1 MDDEKIVDQLWNG
14 SEQGIHGL
22 NRKYGRLME
31 SIARNILRSEEDA
44 REIVND
50 ALLQI
55 WDAIP
60 PARPADLM
68 AYAAKATRNLAI
80 NRLKF
85 NQRQKRGGN
94 ADVLLSELEEC
105 LPDKVDITTSME
117 ARETVEQIN
126 TFLYLQP
133 STARNLFIRRY
144 FFGEGVEQLARDFD
158 LTRQQVSD
166 RLYQTRKK
174 LKAYLI
180 KEGVAV

>member
-68 AYAAKATRNLAI
+68 AYAAKA
-80 NRLKF
+80 F
-85 NQRQKRGGN
+85 G
-94 ADVLLSELEEC
+94 ADGFFFEVHPD
-105 LPDKVDITTSME
+105 PDKALSDGPNMLPLD
-117 ARETVEQIN
+117 A
-126 TFLYLQP
+126 L
-133 STARNLFIRRY
+133 
-144 FFGEGVEQLARDFD
+144 EGVIEQLLR
-158 LTRQQVSD
+158 
-166 RLYQTRKK
+166 
-174 LKAYLI
+174 
-180 KEGVAV
+180 